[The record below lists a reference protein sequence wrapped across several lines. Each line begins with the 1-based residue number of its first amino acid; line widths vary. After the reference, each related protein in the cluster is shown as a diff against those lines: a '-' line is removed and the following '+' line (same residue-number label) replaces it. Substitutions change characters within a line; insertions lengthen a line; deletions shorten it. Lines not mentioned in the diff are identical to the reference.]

1 MSYLESGVDIDAA
14 ANLIRLIEPLAT
26 ATHRKGV
33 LGRLGCY
40 SGLFQL
46 SKMDASLK
54 DPVLVQGTDGVG
66 TKVKVSWRW
75 VLNSLNNKL
84 IILT

>member
-1 MSYLESGVDIDAA
+1 MVRE
-14 ANLIRLIEPLAT
+14 IEPIAT
-26 ATHRKGV
+26 ATHRRGV

-46 SKMDASLK
+46 SAMDPSLK

-66 TKVKVSWRW
+66 TKLKVR
-75 VLNSLNNKL
+75 VGISLRSTVTLDMCGQRKNQSR
-84 IILT
+84 